1 MRERVMSIERRI
13 NSLKGRSHES
23 GDAESFL
30 TNLKGEIIQR
40 DRRRQ
45 NIINSVSGLVV
56 ALAMGVGIYINNP
69 TVDSTFATVDV
80 SEIIIDLS
88 DQPDSI
94 TVFDDEE
101 FIVASMDYLIGGT
114 ELISTGWSIIEDL
127 SLYNYLET
135 GEKISQEERS

>member
-1 MRERVMSIERRI
+1 MSIERRI

-69 TVDSTFATVDV
+69 TDDSTFATVDV

-101 FIVASMDYLIGGT
+101 FIAASMDYLIGNT

-127 SLYNYLET
+127 SLYNYLEK
-135 GEKISQEERS
+135 GEKMFQEERS

>member
-1 MRERVMSIERRI
+1 MSIERRI

-88 DQPDSI
+88 DQLDSI

>member
-1 MRERVMSIERRI
+1 MSIERRI

-45 NIINSVSGLVV
+45 NIINSVSGLIV

-101 FIVASMDYLIGGT
+101 FIMASMDYLIGGT

>member
-1 MRERVMSIERRI
+1 MSIERRI

-69 TVDSTFATVDV
+69 TVDSTFALVDV

>member
-1 MRERVMSIERRI
+1 MSIERRI

-23 GDAESFL
+23 GNAESYL
-30 TNLKGEIIQR
+30 TKLKGEIIQR

-45 NIINSVSGLVV
+45 NIINSVSGLIV